1 MEQLS
6 WTWIDLG
13 QLLLAILL
21 GFIIGFQRELKHKP
35 AGVNTI
41 TIVTLTSTLVMQLSY
56 KLPALGAGGSPD
68 PTRLAAAIITGI
80 GFLGAGVILRTGM
93 HVQGIT
99 TAATIWLM
107 ASVGLAIGATY
118 YLPAIVVVALVWL
131 GFLLDP
137 WIDRLIERRRRIQ
150 RPEGIPPPSLEDWS
164 DSDS

>member
-1 MEQLS
+1 VHQLS
-6 WTWIDLG
+6 WTWIDLV
-13 QLLLAILL
+13 QMLLAIVL
-21 GFIIGFQRELKHKP
+21 GFIIGFQREMKHKP

-80 GFLGAGVILRTGM
+80 GFLGAGVIMRTGM

-107 ASVGLAIGATY
+107 AGVGLAIGAGY
-118 YLPAIVVVALVWL
+118 YVPAVAVVVLVWL

-137 WIDRLIERRRRIQ
+137 HIDRLIESRRRSKHSDD
-150 RPEGIPPPSLEDWS
+150 GGPPPLD
-164 DSDS
+164 D

>member
-1 MEQLS
+1 MEHLS
-6 WTWIDLG
+6 WSWVELG
-13 QLLLAILL
+13 QMLLAVVL
-21 GFIIGFQRELKHKP
+21 GFVIGFQREMKHKP

-56 KLPALGAGGSPD
+56 RMPELGTGGSPD

-80 GFLGAGVILRTGM
+80 GFLGAGVILRTGT

-107 ASVGLAIGATY
+107 AGVGLAIGAKY
-118 YLPAIVVVALVWL
+118 YVPAIFVVALVWL

-137 WIDRLIERRRRIQ
+137 YIDRLVESRRRGKR
-150 RPEGIPPPSLEDWS
+150 RNSGETPPTEG
-164 DSDS
+164 

>member
-13 QLLLAILL
+13 QMLLAILL
-21 GFIIGFQRELKHKP
+21 GFIVGFQREMKHKP

-56 KLPALGAGGSPD
+56 KLPALGGAGSPD

-107 ASVGLAIGATY
+107 AGVGLAIGATY
-118 YLPAIVVVALVWL
+118 YVPAIVVVVLVWL
-131 GFLLDP
+131 GFLFDP
-137 WIDRLIERRRRIQ
+137 YIDRLIESRRRR
-150 RPEGIPPPSLEDWS
+150 RGPDGVPPPPLDDWS